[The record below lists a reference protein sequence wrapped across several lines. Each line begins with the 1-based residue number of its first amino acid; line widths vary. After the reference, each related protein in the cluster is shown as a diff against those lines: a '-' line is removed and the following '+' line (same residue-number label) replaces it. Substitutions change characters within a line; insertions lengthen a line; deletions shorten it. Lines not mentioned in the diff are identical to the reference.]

1 VCVSTV
7 EDQSS
12 CERISSDARVDVVR
26 IGAPTGMRRALGGRA
41 LHIERRI
48 ARVAAGFMVPG
59 NTGTRQP
66 VLQMAQLT

>member
-1 VCVSTV
+1 MCVPTV

-26 IGAPTGMRRALGGRA
+26 IGALTGMRRALGGRA
-41 LHIERRI
+41 LDIERRI

-59 NTGTRQP
+59 NTGTSHP
-66 VLQMAQLT
+66 LVQMAQLT